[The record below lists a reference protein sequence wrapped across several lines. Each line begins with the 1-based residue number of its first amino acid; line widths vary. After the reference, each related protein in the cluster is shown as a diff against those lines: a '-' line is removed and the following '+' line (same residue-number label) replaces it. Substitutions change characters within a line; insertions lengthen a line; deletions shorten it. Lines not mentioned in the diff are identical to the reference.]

1 MNVAASVLLVTL
13 AVVGAVA
20 VLRELSLR
28 LFCGGND
35 AGCSV
40 LYVTRLPSDS
50 EALEYALRG
59 ALAKCRWRAVRM
71 QTTVCV
77 DGALSEKERRICRA
91 ICREYGFQ
99 NMITKEELIKSL
111 DKCTPDRV

>member
-1 MNVAASVLLVTL
+1 MDVAASVLLVTL
-13 AVVGAVA
+13 AVIGAVA

-28 LFCGGND
+28 LFCGGSD

-40 LYVTRLPSDS
+40 LYVTRLPSDG

-59 ALAKCRWRAVRM
+59 ALAKCRWRAVRT
-71 QTTVCV
+71 QTAVCV
-77 DGALSEKERRICRA
+77 DSPLSEQDRRICEGV
-91 ICREYGFQ
+91 CRQYGFKSL
-99 NMITKEELIKSL
+99 ITKEEFLKSL